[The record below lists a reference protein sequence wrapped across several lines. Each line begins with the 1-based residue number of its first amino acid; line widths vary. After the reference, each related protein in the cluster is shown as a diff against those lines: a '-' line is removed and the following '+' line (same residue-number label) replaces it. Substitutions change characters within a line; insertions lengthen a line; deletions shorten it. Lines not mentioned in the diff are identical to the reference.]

1 MHCDD
6 FAVYTNI
13 KSLCGIPGTNTMLYV
28 NYTSI
33 EKKRCQDSL
42 KRKRRRRLGGSV
54 TRVVQGQDE
63 AWMERNLPDVQL
75 T

>member
-1 MHCDD
+1 
-6 FAVYTNI
+6 
-13 KSLCGIPGTNTMLYV
+13 MLYV